1 MAQALQNITI
11 SAPGFAGIN
20 TQDAPLQQ
28 DPSFAADA
36 TNCIIDKE
44 GRVAARKGYSMVSS
58 NGAAVLGSSIGIE
71 SIGEFVQYDGTK
83 IVFSCGNNK
92 IFKGTSTL
100 VDITGSLTISANN
113 WSMASLGNKFY
124 FYQIGHAP
132 LVYDAATSALT
143 TIAAHAGAAGTA
155 PQGNVCLAA
164 FGRIWAADV
173 TGNKRTLYFSDQLD
187 GVDFGG
193 GSSGSLDLTTVWPG
207 GFDEIVSLI
216 AHNDFLIILGK
227 RSILLYSGAGT
238 PSTMVLADTI
248 LNIGIVSRDCVQSTG
263 QDILFLD
270 YSGVRSLARTIQ
282 EKSSPLGDISKNVN
296 NDIKL
301 RARAETGNI
310 KTIYDPQNAFFLIN
324 FPSAGTVYCF
334 DTRAPLQNGSYRVTT
349 WSSMNPL
356 CFTVTDADE
365 LYIGVLTG
373 IAKYDTYK
381 DGTASFG
388 LQYFSHPLSFGDS
401 SRLKF
406 LKAVNVTT
414 FNGSAATVVLNWAY
428 DYSGDF
434 QKQAYTLET
443 FTAGQYHIAD
453 YNTADGEY
461 ASSSQLINKEKVN
474 TGGSG
479 SIVAVGLTT
488 TIDGQGIAFQE
499 LNIHSLIGRII

>member
-92 IFKGTSTL
+92 IFTGTSTL
-100 VDITGSLTISANN
+100 VDVTGSLTITANN

-124 FYQIGHAP
+124 FYQIGHSP

-187 GVDFGG
+187 GVDFGA

-324 FPSAGTVYCF
+324 FPFGGTVYCF
-334 DTRAPLQNGSYRVTT
+334 DTRSPLQNGSYRVTT
-349 WSSMNPL
+349 WTAMAPL

-373 IAKYDTYK
+373 ISKYDTYK
-381 DGTASFG
+381 DGTASYS

-406 LKAVNVTT
+406 LKAVNITT

-434 QKQAYTLET
+434 QKQAYTLRT
-443 FTAGQYHIAD
+443 FTAGEYHISD
-453 YNTADGEY
+453 YYTAEAEY

>member
-227 RSILLYSGAGT
+227 RSILLYSGAET

-324 FPSAGTVYCF
+324 FPLGGTVYCF
-334 DTRAPLQNGSYRVTT
+334 DTRSPLQNGSYRVTT
-349 WSSMNPL
+349 WTAMAPL

-373 IAKYDTYK
+373 ISKYDTYK
-381 DGTASFG
+381 DGTASYS

-406 LKAVNVTT
+406 LKAVNITT
-414 FNGSAATVVLNWAY
+414 FNGSAATVVLNWAF

-434 QKQAYTLET
+434 QKQAYTLRT
-443 FTAGQYHIAD
+443 FTAGEYHISD
-453 YNTADGEY
+453 YNTAQAEY

>member
-11 SAPGFAGIN
+11 AAPGFAGIN

-28 DPSFAADA
+28 EPSFAADA

-58 NGAAVLGSSIGIE
+58 NGAAVLGTSAGIE
-71 SIGEFVQYDGTK
+71 SIGEFVQNDGTK

-92 IFKGTSTL
+92 IFTGTSTL
-100 VDITGSLTISANN
+100 VDVTGSLTISANN
-113 WSMASLGNKFY
+113 WSMASLANKFY

-132 LVYDAATSALT
+132 LVYDASTSALT

-164 FGRIWAADV
+164 FGRIWAGDV
-173 TGNKRTLYFSDQLD
+173 TGNKHTLYFSDQLD

-248 LNIGIVSRDCVQSTG
+248 LNIGIVGRDCVQSTG

-270 YSGVRSLARTIQ
+270 YSGVRSLARTVQ

-296 NDIKL
+296 NDIKT
-301 RARAETGNI
+301 RVQAETGII
-310 KTIYDPQNAFFLIN
+310 KTIYDPQNAFLLIN
-324 FPSAGTVYCF
+324 FPSVGVIYCF
-334 DTRAPLQNGSYRVTT
+334 DTRYPLQNGSYRATT
-349 WSSMNPL
+349 WTAMNPL

-365 LYIGVLTG
+365 LYIGVATG
-373 IAKYDTYK
+373 IGKYDTYR
-381 DGTASFG
+381 DNAASYDV
-388 LQYFSHPLSFGDS
+388 QYFSHPLAFGDS

-406 LKAVNVTT
+406 LKGVNVTT
-414 FNGSAATVVLNWAY
+414 FAGAGATVVLNWAY
-428 DYSGDF
+428 DYSGDY
-434 QKQAYTLET
+434 QKQAYTLSA
-443 FTAGQYHIAD
+443 FSAGQYNISE
-453 YNTADGEY
+453 YNTAAAEY
-461 ASSSQLINKEKVN
+461 ESSFTLINKEKVN

-479 SIVAVGLTT
+479 SSVSVGLTT
-488 TIDGQGIAFQE
+488 TVDGTEIAFQE